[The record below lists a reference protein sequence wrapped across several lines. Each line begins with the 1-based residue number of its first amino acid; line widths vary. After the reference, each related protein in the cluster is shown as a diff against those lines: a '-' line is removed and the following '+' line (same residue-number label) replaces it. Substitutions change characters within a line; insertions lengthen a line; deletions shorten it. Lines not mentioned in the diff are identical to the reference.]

1 MKIKYAL
8 VALAA
13 LALAA
18 LAALTITALSD
29 SRSKVASAR
38 ATPKWFTDLDEA
50 KAVAAKENK
59 PLLVDFTGSDWC
71 GFCIKL
77 HAEVFDK
84 PEFEEFAKNYVLVEL
99 DFPTKKPQPESE
111 KAKNK
116 AIGAK
121 FAVSGFPTILLLDA
135 KTGEAY
141 GRVIGYSPGIG
152 PKAYLDKLSV
162 FKNTAEG
169 RAKLLEES
177 KQAAEASV
185 KRSAQGAKVRAALE
199 AKDFDAVCKL
209 IDETFADAQGP
220 RKAVASFNKAMMSQR
235 IDPANKER
243 ALKWADQALAE
254 AAGDEK
260 MVASMKS
267 LRDRIANGTNLS
279 QPTPAA
285 PKAGSQPA
293 AEVKPAAEA
302 KKGG

>member
-1 MKIKYAL
+1 MKIPHT
-8 VALAA
+8 LAA
-13 LALAA
+13 F
-18 LAALTITALSD
+18 AALTIAALP
-29 SRSKVASAR
+29 ALA
-38 ATPKWFTDLDEA
+38 APKWFTDLDEA
-50 KAVAAKENK
+50 KAVAVKENK

-71 GFCIKL
+71 GYCIKL

-84 PEFEEFAKNYVLVEL
+84 PEFEAFAKNYVLVEL
-99 DFPTKKPQPESE
+99 DFPNKKPQPAEE

-116 AIGAK
+116 AIQAK

-141 GRVIGYSPGIG
+141 GRQSGYGPGTG
-152 PKAYLDKLSV
+152 PKAYLEKLSA

-177 KQAAEASV
+177 KQAAEANA

-220 RKAVASFNKAMMSQR
+220 RKAIASYNKAMMSQR

-243 ALKWADQALAE
+243 ALKWADQAVAE

-267 LRDRIANGTNLS
+267 LRDRIANGPAT
-279 QPTPAA
+279 AA
-285 PKAGSQPA
+285 PKAGSKPA

-302 KKGG
+302 KQGA